1 MTKPQITRI
10 WLIGVAVFVVG
21 LIIFG
26 VSMGLMFAYGGQYV
40 PAARGSGYDFV
51 PTLDGFFWTTVG
63 FMILGGIVAIGGA
76 IAQLVAWIGALM
88 NTNALQ
94 DKTWFI
100 VLLAGGLIGLMFGLV
115 YFAVMVAYV
124 IAGPDATLYR
134 EPRVPVVPTYES
146 PRSGPTPPTYEPPR
160 SGPTPLAP
168 TA

>member
-10 WLIGVAVFVVG
+10 WLIGLAVFVVG

-26 VSMGLMFAYGGQYV
+26 VSMGLMFAYGGTYV
-40 PAARGSGYDFV
+40 PAARGIRYDFV

-63 FMILGGIVAIGGA
+63 FMILGGVIAIGGA

-115 YFAVMVAYV
+115 YFAVMVAYI
-124 IAGPDATLYR
+124 IAGPDATLSGV
-134 EPRVPVVPTYES
+134 PRVPEVPTYES
-146 PRSGPTPPTYEPPR
+146 PRSE
-160 SGPTPLAP
+160 PTPLAP